1 MYELFY
7 VSLFENLMSEKMQIV
22 HENDFKLK
30 LFQNGFI
37 QNAHA
42 TEKCI
47 GYKSCKSYLR
57 RNLTDSQ

>member
-22 HENDFKLK
+22 HENDFILK
-30 LFQNGFI
+30 LYPNGFI

-42 TEKCI
+42 TAMCVVL
-47 GYKSCKSYLR
+47 KSLNHANDISDG
-57 RNLTDSQ
+57 N